1 MNFTITTKKVM
12 LAIFTLLLSFGLLQA
27 QQPEVTV
34 QASQAVYLGKTV
46 AMGDITFLTT
56 NGNPKKDENKK
67 NWPKEIGN
75 FKGNTL
81 LENNNP
87 NALPLN
93 GDPIRQL
100 SGLTAEGD
108 QIELVVDRD
117 GIDIS
122 QSGALPPD
130 PVGAVG
136 NNNFVQLVNGGGSQ
150 ILITDKEGNT
160 TAGPFSSNAFW
171 ASIGAAGAGDPMIL
185 WDQEAQRWFILEL
198 GNDFTSMLLAI
209 SDDDDPAGNYT
220 AYQINAPG
228 LPDYPK
234 IGIWPTGYYITT
246 NEFTDDEIPVYV
258 VDRDAMLAGDP
269 VLNFQRVLGIPKFGG
284 TGAFQ
289 VASAVHWAGDTP
301 PPTTTPMM
309 AIRLVDDAFGG
320 GVDRMEI
327 FEFVPDFDNP
337 NNTTF
342 AGPIQLPTAPFD
354 ADLCPSGS
362 IFDCITQGDG
372 TTMSALQQVIMF
384 RPQYRNFG
392 THESVVLNFSV
403 DVDGD
408 NQAGVRWME
417 LRQTPD
423 DPWFIFQ
430 EGTFAPDDRTRFMG
444 AIAMDGGG
452 NIALGYT
459 LLGAD
464 DGTFPSSAITGRRS
478 SDPLGEMSL
487 GELVIA
493 EGESWN
499 GSVRWGD
506 YAALTV
512 DPIDQTT
519 FWFTNEFSGTNGNWR
534 TKIAAFTLRQD
545 TFDIGAQALLT
556 PVSADDL
563 SNAEVVTGRFINAG
577 LEPIADFSVGF
588 VLDDVLIEKIQIPDT
603 LQPDSTFTHVF
614 SNTVDLSEI
623 RPYEFKLF
631 GDLDID
637 ENNFND
643 TLRVIVEKLPRN
655 DVAAIRI
662 DGLDLQI
669 CDSTA
674 VIDLVFENTGT
685 DNLLSAV
692 INYTLNGGPPTTLNW
707 TGNLASGQQDMLSVT
722 LNGFID
728 GVNTVSFTVS
738 EPNGL
743 PDEKASNDVFSVD
756 VNVILEGIFL
766 DLVIQFDNFPQE
778 STWEILDLDGNRI
791 HEGGPFPAGSA
802 GSTLIESLC
811 FPEGCFTMN
820 FFDSYGDGIC
830 CGFGIGFYEL
840 RTEDGFVVASGDEFG
855 AINTDN
861 FCLPFMCTLEAEVG
875 TNKESAP
882 GANDGS
888 LFVNANSTGGVIEY
902 SIDGGVTFQ
911 TTPFFSGLPGG
922 NYIVVVRDENNCIV
936 EFMVTINTCTLSFTA
951 EVQNVSAIGNE
962 DGSIIIT
969 ANTPF
974 TPLQYSINGGSNF
987 QSSPIFENLP
997 AGDYNIAVL
1006 DSIQCLALEVVT
1018 VDLATDVRTTIYGQR
1033 IEMNPNPTTG
1043 LVQISAI
1050 GFSDQLIIPTEII
1063 DMTGKVIE
1071 RGKLTRYNEEH
1082 LGTMSVHIYPAG
1094 IYFLRL
1100 NIEGNDP
1107 LFKIVKQ

>member
-1 MNFTITTKKVM
+1 M
-12 LAIFTLLLSFGLLQA
+12 
-27 QQPEVTV
+27 
-34 QASQAVYLGKTV
+34 
-46 AMGDITFLTT
+46 
-56 NGNPKKDENKK
+56 
-67 NWPKEIGN
+67 
-75 FKGNTL
+75 
-81 LENNNP
+81 
-87 NALPLN
+87 
-93 GDPIRQL
+93 
-100 SGLTAEGD
+100 
-108 QIELVVDRD
+108 
-117 GIDIS
+117 
-122 QSGALPPD
+122 
-130 PVGAVG
+130 
-136 NNNFVQLVNGGGSQ
+136 
-150 ILITDKEGNT
+150 
-160 TAGPFSSNAFW
+160 
-171 ASIGAAGAGDPMIL
+171 
-185 WDQEAQRWFILEL
+185 
-198 GNDFTSMLLAI
+198 
-209 SDDDDPAGNYT
+209 
-220 AYQINAPG
+220 
-228 LPDYPK
+228 
-234 IGIWPTGYYITT
+234 
-246 NEFTDDEIPVYV
+246 
-258 VDRDAMLAGDP
+258 
-269 VLNFQRVLGIPKFGG
+269 
-284 TGAFQ
+284 
-289 VASAVHWAGDTP
+289 
-301 PPTTTPMM
+301 
-309 AIRLVDDAFGG
+309 
-320 GVDRMEI
+320 
-327 FEFVPDFDNP
+327 
-337 NNTTF
+337 
-342 AGPIQLPTAPFD
+342 
-354 ADLCPSGS
+354 
-362 IFDCITQGDG
+362 
-372 TTMSALQQVIMF
+372 
-384 RPQYRNFG
+384 
-392 THESVVLNFSV
+392 
-403 DVDGD
+403 
-408 NQAGVRWME
+408 
-417 LRQTPD
+417 
-423 DPWFIFQ
+423 
-430 EGTFAPDDRTRFMG
+430 
-444 AIAMDGGG
+444 
-452 NIALGYT
+452 
-459 LLGAD
+459 
-464 DGTFPSSAITGRRS
+464 
-478 SDPLGEMSL
+478 
-487 GELVIA
+487 
-493 EGESWN
+493 
-499 GSVRWGD
+499 
-506 YAALTV
+506 
-512 DPIDQTT
+512 
-519 FWFTNEFSGTNGNWR
+519 
-534 TKIAAFTLRQD
+534 
-545 TFDIGAQALLT
+545 
-556 PVSADDL
+556 
-563 SNAEVVTGRFINAG
+563 
-577 LEPIADFSVGF
+577 
-588 VLDDVLIEKIQIPDT
+588 
-603 LQPDSTFTHVF
+603 
-614 SNTVDLSEI
+614 
-623 RPYEFKLF
+623 
-631 GDLDID
+631 
-637 ENNFND
+637 
-643 TLRVIVEKLPRN
+643 
-655 DVAAIRI
+655 
-662 DGLDLQI
+662 
-669 CDSTA
+669 
-674 VIDLVFENTGT
+674 VFENTGT

-1094 IYFLRL
+1094 I
-1100 NIEGNDP
+1100 
-1107 LFKIVKQ
+1107 